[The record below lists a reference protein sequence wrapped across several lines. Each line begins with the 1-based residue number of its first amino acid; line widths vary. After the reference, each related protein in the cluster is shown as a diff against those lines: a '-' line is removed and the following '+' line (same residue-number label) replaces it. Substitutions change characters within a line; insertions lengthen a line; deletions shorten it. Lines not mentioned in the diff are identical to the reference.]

1 MEAETKLKNEHI
13 NIRSLLAGFVGNI
26 LEWYD
31 FTVYGYFATVIGSL
45 FSPSEDKIASLLAA
59 FGVFAAGYLVRPLGG
74 VFFGIMGDRLGRKK
88 ALSMSILLMAIPTTL
103 LGCPSNSR
111 PMGMDVCGPSD
122 FYSAASGHFRRR

>member
-1 MEAETKLKNEHI
+1 
-13 NIRSLLAGFVGNI
+13 VGNI

-74 VFFGIMGDRLGRKK
+74 VFFGWPSGVRIC
-88 ALSMSILLMAIPTTL
+88 AVFTL
-103 LGCPSNSR
+103 WNDPHHKGCNP
-111 PMGMDVCGPSD
+111 V
-122 FYSAASGHFRRR
+122 FH